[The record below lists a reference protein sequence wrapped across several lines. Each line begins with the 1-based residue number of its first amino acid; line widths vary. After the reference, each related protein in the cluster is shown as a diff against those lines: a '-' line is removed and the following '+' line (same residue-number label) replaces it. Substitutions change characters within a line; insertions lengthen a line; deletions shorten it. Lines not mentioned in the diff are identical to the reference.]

1 MKIIRSTIE
10 NSDTEMAQPYKKP
23 QRYVPGPNDPVLPP
37 QLSEFQN
44 KTTDEVLEE
53 LNRMPFFMTKLDD
66 TDGDGGENQELEALK
81 ALAYEGEPHEIAGN
95 FKNQGNDLYKAKRFK
110 DARELY
116 NKGIEIKC
124 DDTSINESLY
134 ANRAACELEIRNYRR
149 CLNDCKTALQ
159 YNPKNL
165 KCYYRMGK
173 AFLALELLEE
183 AQKSVEFGLQVDS
196 SNKPLQSLL
205 DIVSKKQ
212 EAKKEQK
219 AKIEQEKQIREGMQ
233 IILENAM
240 KLRKIINVKSNES
253 PEIVRDA
260 KVSLEDPVDCES
272 QLIFPALVL
281 YPTTDEFDFV
291 AQVSELT
298 TVQELVSL
306 IMERPEEWFQQPG
319 HENFSAKSLVAYMET
334 EAGGLVKV
342 GKKMVLHDILKM
354 DKPRIPIFDGALKV
368 YLVPKAESEEWLGKW
383 DRTKAMERRS
393 FV

>member
-23 QRYVPGPNDPVLPP
+23 QRYVPGPNDPLLPP

-124 DDTSINESLY
+124 DDTSINESLC
-134 ANRAACELEIRNYRR
+134 ANRAACELEIKNYRR

-205 DIVSKKQ
+205 DIVLKKQ
-212 EAKKEQK
+212 EAKKEQNSK
-219 AKIEQEKQIREGMQ
+219 KEQEKQIREGMQ

-298 TVQELVSL
+298 TVHELVSL

-319 HENFSAKSLVAYMET
+319 HENFSAKSLVSYMET

-354 DKPRIPIFDGALKV
+354 EKPRIPIFDGALKV
-368 YLVPKAESEEWLGKW
+368 YLVPKAESEGWLSKW
-383 DRTKAMERRS
+383 DRSKAMERRS